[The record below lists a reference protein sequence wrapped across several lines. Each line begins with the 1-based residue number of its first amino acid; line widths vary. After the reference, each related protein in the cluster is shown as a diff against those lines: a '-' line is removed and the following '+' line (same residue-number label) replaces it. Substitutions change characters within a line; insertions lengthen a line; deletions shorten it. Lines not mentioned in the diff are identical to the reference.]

1 MHKGK
6 RNLIKLVAQMNI
18 SYRFS
23 VFSLCLFAA
32 TVLLSGCLT
41 RRNAIPSNRGVLS
54 APNRKPAREAVILTD
69 ASAAP
74 RNVRPTRAGMLEG
87 YAEVLGVRPG
97 KLENQAL
104 YRYIDEWMGTPHR
117 LGGTNKRGVDCSAF
131 VNMLM
136 QEVYGKSVPR
146 TSGEMAE
153 RVKRKYER
161 QLQEGDLIFFSFG
174 RRNIDH
180 VGVYLHNNKFVHV
193 STSRGVIISD
203 LHDSWYYK
211 YFRRAGSVR

>member
-87 YAEVLGVRPG
+87 YAEVLDR
-97 KLENQAL
+97 KS
-104 YRYIDEWMGTPHR
+104 TR
-117 LGGTNKRGVDCSAF
+117 LNS
-131 VNMLM
+131 
-136 QEVYGKSVPR
+136 SH
-146 TSGEMAE
+146 
-153 RVKRKYER
+153 VK
-161 QLQEGDLIFFSFG
+161 
-174 RRNIDH
+174 
-180 VGVYLHNNKFVHV
+180 
-193 STSRGVIISD
+193 
-203 LHDSWYYK
+203 
-211 YFRRAGSVR
+211 